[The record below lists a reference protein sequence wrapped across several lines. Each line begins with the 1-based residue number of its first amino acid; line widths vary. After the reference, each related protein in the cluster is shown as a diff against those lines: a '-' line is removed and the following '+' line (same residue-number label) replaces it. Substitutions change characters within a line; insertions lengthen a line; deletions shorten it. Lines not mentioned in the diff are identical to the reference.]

1 MTDVL
6 VGVDLGGTS
15 IKVAISDCDGEL
27 FVHETIPTESHE
39 GPTPVLDRLA
49 SFLDQL
55 IQDQTLAN
63 QCGGPP
69 AISGLGMGLP
79 GLVDVDSGQ
88 TKFLPNMPTKWRDVS
103 VVEHLQERLHAP
115 VRILNDVRMAAL
127 GELTYGHGMSQTNPT
142 FAFFSIGTG
151 VGGAIV
157 IDGDLRLGPLGSA
170 GELGHQTLDPNGPR
184 CGCGNR
190 GCLEALASGPAIT
203 ASGIRLMASGLA
215 PHLHQAA
222 GGNARNVTPSLMAS
236 VAGQD
241 AAIREALEHAYSWI
255 GIAAANVVTMLHP
268 DCVVLG
274 GGVAELG
281 EPMVRWVEQTIHD
294 RVGMFPTDAI
304 RVLPSALGESAGVM
318 GAIALAN
325 LARGSS
331 STNRH

>member
-6 VGVDLGGTS
+6 AGVDLGGTS
-15 IKVAISDCDGEL
+15 IKLAIADCDGRLLE
-27 FVHETIPTESHE
+27 HETIPTESHQ
-39 GPTPVLDRLA
+39 GPAAVLDRLA
-49 SFLDQL
+49 AFVDQL
-55 IQDQTLAN
+55 LRRETLAN

-69 AISGLGMGLP
+69 EILGLGIGLP
-79 GLVDVDSGQ
+79 GLVDRESGQ

-103 VVEHLQERLHAP
+103 VGQHLESRLQTP

-127 GELTYGHGMSQTNPT
+127 GELTYGHGMSQANPT
-142 FAFFSIGTG
+142 MAFFSIGTG

-157 IDGDLRLGPLGSA
+157 IDGNLRLGPLGSA

-203 ASGIRLMASGLA
+203 SSGIRLMNSGLA
-215 PHLHQAA
+215 PHLHGASGGDA
-222 GGNARNVTPSLMAS
+222 GNVTPSLMAS

-241 AAIREALEHAYSWI
+241 AAIQEALEQAYSWI

-268 DCVVLG
+268 DYVVLG

-281 EPMVRWVEQTIHD
+281 EPLVRHVEKTIHD

-304 RVLPSALGESAGVM
+304 RVLPSALGERAGVM

-325 LARGSS
+325 LARGGGP
-331 STNRH
+331 HP